1 MKSLLNVYVV
11 SYEKRS
17 CEFWSAGV
25 GEGWTSKVGGPA
37 SVDVAAARKR
47 KTKNPRTV
55 FMVQLR

>member
-1 MKSLLNVYVV
+1 
-11 SYEKRS
+11 
-17 CEFWSAGV
+17 V